1 MEPLT
6 VVDQAPQT
14 GINFFRWIQIVVII
28 IVIAWNAYYL
38 SVVSARYVPIALR
51 CDPEFTTKQENV
63 TEFTIIDG
71 AQLEQLE
78 YSKRTFWPELKVSFN
93 ECLCHIKTCVVKC
106 CSFNESFLSA
116 ENLTCSSEN
125 SSSVSSMILNTTVYY
140 KLQKNR
146 LDDLH
151 IKITNYSDFVV
162 YSNTK
167 CSVDKSGGES
177 FTVYKLSEEAF
188 LIEDGTVLS
197 DDLYYID
204 VNDYCIES
212 LNGQSRIFYMGCV
225 SNYNGIQSIAR
236 EIRHFLAPNVCM
248 YVSQACLFITLLVYL
263 TLKELRNFHGKLL
276 ISYLMSLVLLNAVLF
291 MNIVLNYQVS
301 PHVMHFCVL
310 TIPSW
315 VTILCV
321 DMWLVFGRSL
331 RFRYSSRSSSRTHWT
346 RFLIFSAIG
355 WGIPLI
361 FCGLTAI
368 VGVTPGYD
376 DSCPQFTLKAD
387 PCFFNSFR
395 TLILLLS
402 FPAMF
407 MLEMNFLLFLSLL
420 FHMRTQI
427 KESEAISTESSRR
440 HAKYARHSLYLYL
453 KLAIVT
459 GVDWLFIHICLS
471 GIFNTETSELLAL
484 IMFYC
489 QGVIIFVVLIC
500 NRHVLR
506 LLQKHYCQ

>member
-14 GINFFRWIQIVVII
+14 GINIFRWVLIVVII
-28 IVIAWNAYYL
+28 IVIAGNAYYL

-71 AQLEQLE
+71 VQLEQLE
-78 YSKRTFWPELKVSFN
+78 YSKETFLPELETSFK

-106 CSFNESFLSA
+106 CSFNESFFSA
-116 ENLTCSSEN
+116 DNLTCSPDN
-125 SSSVSSMILNTTVYY
+125 SSSVSSMILNTKVYY

-151 IKITNYSDFVV
+151 IKITNHSEFLV
-162 YSNTK
+162 YSNNE
-167 CSVDKSGGES
+167 CSVDNSVGES
-177 FTVYKLSEEAF
+177 FTAYELSEDSF
-188 LIEDGTVLS
+188 LIEDGTVLT

-204 VNDYCIES
+204 INDYCIES
-212 LNGQSRIFYMGCV
+212 LNGQSRIFYKACV
-225 SNYNGIQSIAR
+225 GNYYGIESVATEIHDFLVPNGW
-236 EIRHFLAPNVCM
+236 

-263 TLKELRNFHGKLL
+263 TLPELQNFHGKLL
-276 ISYLMSLVLLNAVLF
+276 ISYLMSLVLLNAVLV
-291 MNIVLNYQVS
+291 MSIVLKYQVS
-301 PHVMHFCVL
+301 PLILQFCVL